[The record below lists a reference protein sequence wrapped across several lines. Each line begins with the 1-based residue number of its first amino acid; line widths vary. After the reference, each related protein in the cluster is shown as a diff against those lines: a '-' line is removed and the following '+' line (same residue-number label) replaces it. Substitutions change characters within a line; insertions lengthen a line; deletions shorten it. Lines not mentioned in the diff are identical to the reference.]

1 MMTATSSRQGGSSG
15 EASGFNAP
23 RCHALLIAIAG
34 VIGAHSAAAQTTEAA
49 QTTSETQDL
58 EQVVVTGSR
67 IDRSGFTTPTPV
79 TAITTD
85 ELKAKAYPTV
95 VDLVNDIPQ
104 LRPNTVSIGSQN
116 VSSAYLDLRGIGPSR
131 TLLLVDGRRFA
142 ETSPTGGTDINVL
155 PSALISSVDVVT
167 GGASAA
173 YGSDAVAGVVEINLD
188 DKFQGLKGNVQGGV
202 SQYGDAANVS
212 GSLGFGTHFDDDR
225 GHFVLAVDGY
235 TQGGTNQGPRSW
247 GQQAFGLIPNVG
259 YAPGNGQPQQL
270 IVPNVRQSEVTYGG
284 VIIAPAGSPLHG
296 IQFGPGGAP
305 EPFNYGTDVGTTF
318 MIGGDGADLSRQAVT
333 SASVNR
339 QSVFSRIG
347 YDVTSHIEAWG
358 DVLFS
363 RSEQAQNVIPNYNN
377 GNLTISIENAFL
389 PSSIRSLMS
398 ANNIQSFLL
407 GRENIEL
414 GFNFADGT
422 NTTLRYGAGLKGKLD
437 SGWSWDTYVQ
447 YSSNEYYSTEA
458 NNRKE
463 ANWTNAVDSVIN
475 PANGQPIC
483 RSTLTNPNNGC
494 VPVDV
499 FGPNS
504 IAPAALGYIEGTSW
518 YDETETQAD
527 AAANLR
533 GDLFSLWAGPVSIA
547 TGLEFRREATSGTSD
562 PLSLVSGW
570 RQVNA
575 QPLAGAYDVGEVYLE
590 SDIPLAKD
598 LSWAQNL
605 DFDGATRLTDY
616 STSGLVNTWKLGIN
630 YSPVN
635 DVRFRATRSHDIRAP
650 NVNELFQT
658 RGQNISPIFDPV
670 TNQSNPT
677 LVLTGGNAALQPE
690 IGDTITGGIVYEPH
704 WATGLKTSIDYYTID
719 VTGAITTLDPQTQV
733 TDCYAGQTALCS
745 GITRNAAGSITEV
758 FSAEFNAQ
766 EVKTNGFDFE
776 AAYGFPAANGRMSF
790 RLLATYVDHLITT
803 VGGVSTDTAGQP
815 NDAGVPHWRGNITA
829 TYTGP
834 AFTFMA
840 EGRYIE
846 GGLFNSTYI
855 QGLSI
860 NNNQIPNVF
869 YVDLSGSYAIND
881 KFNIYLKIDNL
892 FNTNPPI
899 IPNSL
904 NVPHASTSPFYDLIG
919 RQYALGVRFNL
930 L

>member
-1 MMTATSSRQGGSSG
+1 MPATSRRARGRSRCRALLAVIVGLVGAQSAGAQSTQGSQTATETDDIQQ
-15 EASGFNAP
+15 
-23 RCHALLIAIAG
+23 I
-34 VIGAHSAAAQTTEAA
+34 VI
-49 QTTSETQDL
+49 
-58 EQVVVTGSR
+58 TGSR
-67 IDRSGFTTPTPV
+67 IERSGFTTPTPV
-79 TAITTD
+79 TAISTD
-85 ELKAKAYPTV
+85 ELKAKAYPSM

-104 LRPNTVSIGSQN
+104 LVPNTVSIGSQN
-116 VSSAYLDLRGIGPSR
+116 VSSAYLDLRGIGASR

-155 PSALISSVDVVT
+155 PAALISSVDVVT

-173 YGSDAVAGVVEINLD
+173 YGSDAVAGVVEVNLD

-212 GSLGFGTHFDDDR
+212 GSIGFGSHFDNDR
-225 GHFVLAVDGY
+225 GHFVVAVDGL
-235 TQGGTNQGPRSW
+235 TQGGTVQGTRSW
-247 GQQAFGLIPNVG
+247 GQQAWGLIPNVS

-270 IVPNVRQSEVTYGG
+270 IAPNVRQSEVTYGG

-296 IQFGPGGAP
+296 IQFGPGGVP

-318 MIGGDGADLSRQAVT
+318 MIGGDGADLSREAVT

-339 QSVFSRIG
+339 QSVFTRIG
-347 YDVTSHIEAWG
+347 YDIASHTEAWA
-358 DVLFS
+358 DLLYS
-363 RSEQAQNVIPNYNN
+363 RSEQTQNVIPNYNN
-377 GNLTISIENAFL
+377 GNLTISVDNAFL
-389 PSSIRSLMS
+389 PPSIRALML

-422 NTTLRYGAGLKGKLD
+422 NTTLRYGTGLKGKFD
-437 SGWSWDTYVQ
+437 NGWSWDAYVQ
-447 YSSNEYYSTEA
+447 YSSNEYYSTEE

-475 PANGQPIC
+475 PTNGQPIC
-483 RSTLTNPNNGC
+483 RSTLTDPNNGC
-494 VPVDV
+494 VPINV

-504 IAPAALGYIEGTSW
+504 ISQAALPYVEGTSW

-533 GDLFSLWAGPVSIA
+533 GDLFSDWAGPVSMA
-547 TGLEFRREATSGTSD
+547 TGFEFRREATGGTSD

-575 QPLAGAYDVGEVYLE
+575 QPLNGSYDVGEVYLE
-590 SDIPLAKD
+590 SDIPLAKN
-598 LSWAQNL
+598 LSWAENL

-616 STSGLVNTWKLGIN
+616 STSGLVDTWKLGIN

-635 DVRFRATRSHDIRAP
+635 DIRIRATRSHDIRAP

-670 TNQSNPT
+670 TNQTNPT

-690 IGDTITGGIVYEPH
+690 IGDTITSGIVYEPH
-704 WATGLKTSIDYYTID
+704 WATGLKASIDYYTID

-745 GITRNAAGSITEV
+745 GITRDASGKISEV

-776 AAYGFPAANGRMSF
+776 AAYGFPVANGHMSL
-790 RLLATYVDHLITT
+790 RLLANYVDHLITT
-803 VGGVSTDTAGQP
+803 VGGVSTDAAGQP
-815 NDAGVPHWRGNITA
+815 NGAGLPHWRGNMTA
-829 TYTGP
+829 TYTNA
-834 AFTFMA
+834 AFTIMA

-846 GGLFNSTYI
+846 GGLFNTTYV

-860 NNNQIPNVF
+860 NNNDIPNVF
-869 YVDLSGSYAIND
+869 YVDLSASYSLSD
-881 KFNIYLKIDNL
+881 KFQVYVKIDNL

-904 NVPHASTSPFYDLIG
+904 NVPHASTSAFYDLIG